1 MPLLPSGCGLGTN
14 NNMSCY
20 NCGSAPMGQSP
31 GCTHHELWQLQQHH
45 SISKRGIKQGPLGH
59 HPFHINKSM
68 LFDSHTE
75 PTTQTHWHNNICLPQ
90 LNCTSNRPQC
100 PCLLQVAVQ
109 PLHSAMPALPLQ
121 PLLQPEKQ
129 VRNSLHTIVCILPPL
144 HTYTG

>member
-1 MPLLPSGCGLGTN
+1 MGQTNTTAPDWLLLFNLATPTPTMPLLPSGCGLGTN

-75 PTTQTHWHNNICLPQ
+75 PTTQTH
-90 LNCTSNRPQC
+90 
-100 PCLLQVAVQ
+100 
-109 PLHSAMPALPLQ
+109 
-121 PLLQPEKQ
+121 
-129 VRNSLHTIVCILPPL
+129 
-144 HTYTG
+144 